1 MEREMQ
7 MDLARQLEQLN
18 REMDEQLLTDLQ
30 VQLVSCSN
38 DVTLE
43 CCERIVPSDGQ
54 RRETAVFTGYECC
67 FSCCLDLMTTSNKFT
82 LCVFHTVAFHFFETF
97 NFIGPYML
105 TARLFFFLF
114 DFLLCRIF

>member
-1 MEREMQ
+1 MQ

-38 DVTLE
+38 VVTLV
-43 CCERIVPSDGQ
+43 CCEGILLSDGE
-54 RRETAVFTGYECC
+54 RGEAAVFTGYGCR

-82 LCVFHTVAFHFFETF
+82 LCVFHTVPFHFFETF
-97 NFIGPYML
+97 SFIGPYML
-105 TARLFFFLF
+105 TGRLF
-114 DFLLCRIF
+114 